1 MYSFSRTNRVL
12 GYTDAFYVYSND
24 ERTVLGYILQT
35 GNSTPKYVSCVQD
48 DVDISKEVVEEFTD
62 YARTGDYLLGAN
74 LLAYTADP
82 KVLYDTLLVSCLV
95 RRGTTHNI
103 QAVISWLESTDFY
116 IAPSTTRGLDT
127 IPGGLLQHSL
137 KCATIAGALWRAGM
151 IPEELL
157 ASTVLCA
164 LIHDWWKINRYVGYT
179 VSSGTADGIQK
190 YSLDN
195 YGTLLPTGTS
205 TLYLAQQH
213 VGFISEEEAQ
223 ALVYAEG
230 MWRCHDSEKDAMM
243 QAMISNPLVI
253 AVQTAETASYSNEI
267 IKHIK

>member
-12 GYTDAFYVYSND
+12 GYTDAFYVYNND
-24 ERTVLGYILQT
+24 EKSILGYILQT
-35 GNSTPKYVSCVQD
+35 GNSASKYVSCMQD
-48 DVDISKEVVEEFTD
+48 GVDISNDVMKEFAD

-95 RRGTTHNI
+95 RRGTTQNI

-116 IAPSTTRGLDT
+116 IAPSTTRGLGT
-127 IPGGLLQHSL
+127 VPGGLLQHSL
-137 KCATIAGALWRAGM
+137 KCATIVGSLWRAG
-151 IPEELL
+151 ILPEDLL
-157 ASTVLCA
+157 ASSILCA

-179 VSSGTADGIQK
+179 TSSGVAEDVQK
-190 YSLDN
+190 YTLDN

-205 TLYLAQQH
+205 TLYLAQTH
-213 VGFISEEEAQ
+213 IGSISEGEAQ

-253 AVQTAETASYSNEI
+253 AMQTAETASYSNEI